1 MTSVLRLGVYRERI
15 EKYGGRV
22 NVNNTEE
29 LLTVTLERQPGK
41 HLGIRIS
48 GSCPEPGI
56 FIVEILEDSIT
67 ANDGRIKPYDRL
79 LFINGTDVRHCKI
92 SQTSDLIKVSFI
104 DFFFKVWKIK
114 DQINIY
120 IFTKHGI
127 IS

>member
-41 HLGIRIS
+41 HYGICFS

-56 FIVEILEDSIT
+56 FIVEILEDSLT
-67 ANDGRIKPYDRL
+67 ANDGRLKPYDRL

-92 SQTSDLIKVSFI
+92 SQASDLIKVSFI
-104 DFFFKVWKIK
+104 VFLF
-114 DQINIY
+114 NI
-120 IFTKHGI
+120 
-127 IS
+127 